1 MARSVGNIFKDSRNL
16 TTCCL
21 FCIYVQIKTQIHVFH
36 MSSTSYSLLTFDF
49 KETLRPRFITGITR
63 GHICSDAEKVLLA
76 FLVKFCSYGLQNLM
90 ELLNSKEIAR
100 ELYENVLTQNKD
112 FQVNSEKT
120 KTIKNEFKA
129 RKISNYM
136 ITLEGLRNSMNEKM
150 KPNNIP
156 NKTVLSNWL
165 SVIPMCEFNYVLNKQ
180 QFWDSIRLQYVWPIP
195 SLPVSYSCGEGCNVQ
210 HAKSCKK
217 GRSVTLRRKEVRVI
231 AATFLSVVFIDVKL
245 EPSLLALNGKEQTL
259 RKTVKTSDEVRLDIC
274 ARSFW
279 VSGQK
284 AFFDVKVSDPNA

>member
-1 MARSVGNIFKDSRNL
+1 
-16 TTCCL
+16 
-21 FCIYVQIKTQIHVFH
+21 
-36 MSSTSYSLLTFDF
+36 
-49 KETLRPRFITGITR
+49 
-63 GHICSDAEKVLLA
+63 
-76 FLVKFCSYGLQNLM
+76 M
-90 ELLNSKEIAR
+90 ELLNSKEIKR

-120 KTIKNEFKA
+120 KTIKNEFKT

-150 KPNNIP
+150 KRNNIP
-156 NKTVLSNWL
+156 NKTGLSNWL

-195 SLPVSYSCGEGCNVQ
+195 GLPVSYSCGEGCNVQ

-217 GRSVTLRRKEVRVI
+217 GRFVTLRRKEARVI
-231 AATFLSVVFIDVKL
+231 AATFLSVVFKDVKL

-259 RKTVKTSDEVRLDIC
+259 RKTAKTNNEVRLDIC
-274 ARSFW
+274 ANSFW

-284 AFFDVKVSDPNA
+284 AFFDAKVSDPNA